1 MKTVKQII
9 RYFRLMSEPDNKQL
23 AQMAY
28 ESAKAYYADKPHTRL
43 DFQTYQ
49 RAYVGEYRRIYAK
62 NKIANS

>member
-9 RYFRLMSEPDNKQL
+9 RYFRLMNEPDNKQP

>member
-9 RYFRLMSEPDNKQL
+9 RYFRLMNEPDNKQL

>member
-1 MKTVKQII
+1 MKTVKQVI
-9 RYFRLMSEPDNKQL
+9 RYFKLWNEPNQ
-23 AQMAY
+23 AEVATMAY

-49 RAYVGEYRRIYAK
+49 RSYIGEYRRIYAK

>member
-9 RYFRLMSEPDNKQL
+9 RYFRLMNEPENKQL